1 MSNTKKE
8 YGVICKIWFGKE
20 TWVFSKHD
28 VLPHGESDYL
38 DLMRTGE
45 WPNVMGHDDLWIWG
59 TPTNYMKGGRTK
71 LLLYD
76 KFQEAITVITNVI
89 PNEMKENYEGCEDS
103 DYCFPF
109 RNVMDESTLDILKTP
124 IDLKIIRNIPGV
136 PSFKNFGIH
145 RKDRSPY
152 RVISKEQFDF
162 LINASKEVEK

>member
-38 DLMRTGE
+38 DLMRTRE
-45 WPNVMGHDDLWIWG
+45 WPNVMD
-59 TPTNYMKGGRTK
+59 
-71 LLLYD
+71 
-76 KFQEAITVITNVI
+76 
-89 PNEMKENYEGCEDS
+89 EN
-103 DYCFPF
+103 
-109 RNVMDESTLDILKTP
+109 TLDILKPP

-145 RKDRSPY
+145 RKDRSPF
-152 RVISKEQFDF
+152 RVISQEQFDF
-162 LINASKEVEK
+162 LINASNEVEK